1 MSRTRRDLDA
11 KLGKKWLSSNAVR
24 EGLLTSLILTLQEAG
39 QTDDVEGR
47 VDRAAQDAF
56 KQYQAD
62 EEYAP
67 PATIRTVL
75 ADIETR
81 LGLDRVPVDLVR
93 RHREVC
99 AALLAKID
107 QQSGYR

>member
-1 MSRTRRDLDA
+1 VSRTRKDLET

-39 QTDDVEGR
+39 ESGDVEGR
-47 VDRAAQDAF
+47 VDRLAQDVF

-67 PATIRTVL
+67 PDTVRTVL
-75 ADIETR
+75 AEIEAR
-81 LGLDRVPVDLVR
+81 LDLDRFPRDLVG
-93 RHREVC
+93 RHRDVC